1 MADTAEPDDRPDR
14 EFGWWDMWVHPDEDP
29 REDGGWVGERDTL
42 LGFLRDRRLTLELKC
57 VGLDAEDLAKRSVP
71 PSNLSLLGL
80 VRHLACVERDWFR
93 IRMAGQDVP
102 RLYRTAEDSNADFNG
117 AVADPAVVAEAFASW
132 KAEIAFAEAYTAQ
145 VTDLETVGRDGDVLR
160 EVLIHMIEEY
170 ARHNG
175 HADFLRERIDGRVG
189 Q

>member
-1 MADTAEPDDRPDR
+1 
-14 EFGWWDMWVHPDEDP
+14 
-29 REDGGWVGERDTL
+29 
-42 LGFLRDRRLTLELKC
+42 
-57 VGLDAEDLAKRSVP
+57 
-71 PSNLSLLGL
+71 
-80 VRHLACVERDWFR
+80 
-93 IRMAGQDVP
+93 MAGQDVP

-132 KAEIAFAEAYTAQ
+132 KAEIAFAEAYTAE
-145 VTDLETVGRDGDVLR
+145 VTDLETVGKEGDVLR